1 MSNNKQK
8 YFLVIF
14 CSLLLLSGCHK
25 PEQAPPPDLEVKV
38 EHPLKKKVI
47 EWDEYTGRFQ
57 SIDRVEVRSRVS
69 GYLERINFRDG
80 QMVHKGDVLFVIDQR
95 PFQAELESAEA
106 QLEGTQAR
114 RELANKNLERAK
126 KLLQAG
132 AISKQDFDSRFQ
144 EEEVGKAASSQAA
157 AAVQS
162 AKLNLGFTEVRA
174 PISGRISRNF
184 ISEGNL
190 ISGGGGSSTLLTTIV
205 SIDPIYF
212 YFDASESNLLK
223 YIRLDKSGKRT
234 SSRTKANPLWVKL
247 LDEEEFTHEGHMD
260 FVDNEID
267 AGTGTMM
274 ARAVFPNSDGLL
286 EPGMFGKAKL
296 PSSGEYEAMLVPD
309 EIIGADQSRKYVFVV
324 NDKDEVEI
332 KFVELGPLHD
342 EKLRIIKSGLTDADK
357 IITSNLIKVRPG
369 IKVKPIVQEQNAEE
383 NEDTENKE

>member
-1 MSNNKQK
+1 MSNNKQN
-8 YFLVIF
+8 YLSLLIIF
-14 CSLLLLSGCHK
+14 CSMFLFSSCHK
-25 PEQAPPPDLEVKV
+25 PEQAPPPNLEVKV

-69 GYLERINFRDG
+69 GYLERINFKDG
-80 QMVHKGDVLFVIDQR
+80 QIVNRGDVLFVIDQR
-95 PFQAELESAEA
+95 PFQAELESAQA

-162 AKLNLGFTEVRA
+162 AELNLGFTEVRA
-174 PISGRISRNF
+174 PVSGRISRNF

-190 ISGGGGSSTLLTTIV
+190 ISGGGESSTLLTTIV

-247 LDEEEFTHEGHMD
+247 LDEEEFIHEGYMD

-267 AGTGTMM
+267 SGTGTMM

-296 PSSGEYEAMLVPD
+296 PSSGEYEATLVLD
-309 EIIGADQSRKYVFVV
+309 EVIGTNQSKKYVFVV

-342 EKLRIIKSGLTDADK
+342 EKLRIIRSGLTDTDK
-357 IITSNLIKVRPG
+357 IIISNLIKVRPG
-369 IKVKPIVQEQNAEE
+369 IKVKSIMQKPDA
-383 NEDTENKE
+383 ENKE